1 MLHHEVKIAG
11 KLLFNQTQSIPSH
24 LDFRILQPAWR
35 VRVGAEGPEETGRGI
50 IHCGPLPTTQVSIR
64 LTTHPSSSPLS
75 LLLGPALSFMFTL
88 PMSPNPN
95 GNLSFCL
102 HQVTLFDGSFL
113 ERNKNTSSGHV
124 FLYFLMN

>member
-1 MLHHEVKIAG
+1 MLHHEIEVG
-11 KLLFNQTQSIPSH
+11 KLLFTNTPIPSH
-24 LDFRILQPAWR
+24 LEFPGSCSQLGE
-35 VRVGAEGPEETGRGI
+35 VRVGAEGLRRLAGASFTADLSPHHPGI
-50 IHCGPLPTTQVSIR
+50 NQAYPP
-64 LTTHPSSSPLS
+64 THPHPLPLS

-113 ERNKNTSSGHV
+113 ERNKSLQVDMFLSPTSS
-124 FLYFLMN
+124 